1 MALEREHVPRGMQ
14 LSLNCTLLAATELTQ
29 EKWEG
34 ILSEAT
40 MKLVQLAHDH
50 YTHQL
55 EVENAIQGQN
65 LSTINECKT
74 LKVQNLNSP
83 KMRKLLSK
91 K

>member
-1 MALEREHVPRGMQ
+1 MTKLFHNQQFMAMALEHELVPRGMQ
-14 LSLNCTLLAATELTQ
+14 LSLNCTLLATTDLTP

-55 EVENAIQGQN
+55 EVEKTNQGQN

-74 LKVQNLNSP
+74 
-83 KMRKLLSK
+83 
-91 K
+91 